1 MIPQPFIDDL
11 LARTDIVDVVG
22 RYVKLR
28 RAGANL
34 LGLCPFHAE
43 KSPSFTVSPTKQF
56 YHCFGCG
63 AHGSAIGFLID
74 HAGLGFV
81 DAVGELAQQ
90 AGVDVPRERSDEP
103 QQRRDPGVLESLA
116 AAARFYKR
124 RLVDSQRAIDYL
136 KARGLSGATAARFAI
151 GYAPEGW
158 RPLEGA
164 VADYAAPALLGAGLV
179 IEPDGDDGQAPS
191 AERRKRY
198 DRFRDRIMF
207 PIRNPRGQVIGF
219 GGRVLDRG
227 EPKYLNSP
235 ETEVFSK
242 GRELYGL
249 YEARDALRR
258 EGCAVVVEGYMDV
271 VMLAEHGV
279 GNAVATLG
287 TATTGDHARKLLR
300 LVDRVVFAFDG
311 DAAGRKAAWRALQ
324 NCLPHANDIKRIDFM
339 FLPAEHDPDSF
350 VREHGADGFAAAV
363 AAATPLS
370 AYMLQALRDGN
381 DLDTAEG
388 RARMLAQAAPLLEA
402 LGAPGLR
409 LQISHA
415 LAATAGIGRE
425 ELDAYLEESAG
436 SREAWAGRGGA
447 QAGRSGRAGAAPD
460 GAGHGD
466 APQGWPDGA
475 GAPPEY
481 DDGGSAGRGGGWNE
495 GRGAGRSERGSYSGS
510 GSGGRG
516 GGRQWRGGQGR
527 DRGPPGRPR
536 PPARRP
542 DLERRL
548 RLLGARHPALAA
560 EAGAASYLPA
570 GLAAWFA
577 ELARLPVGAD
587 FEAACSALATVA
599 PEDVRR
605 AQDDAARDPL
615 AIAQLGE
622 DEALAEMRDA
632 LAQLRQRD
640 LRAQIDTLVGAG
652 LESEADR
659 LKYQEL
665 MALARQT

>member
-11 LARTDIVDVVG
+11 LARTDVAEVVG

-63 AHGSAIGFLID
+63 AHGSAIGFLMD

-90 AGVDVPRERSDEP
+90 AGLDVPRERGGEAP
-103 QQRRDPGVLESLA
+103 QRRDPGVLESLSV
-116 AAARFYKR
+116 AARFYKR
-124 RLVDSQRAIDYL
+124 RLADSQRAIDYL
-136 KARGLSGATAARFAI
+136 KGRGLSGATAARYGI

-158 RPLEGA
+158 RPLEAA
-164 VADYAAPALLGAGLV
+164 VPDYSAPALLGAGLV
-179 IEPDGDDGQAPS
+179 REPEDDGDRAPT
-191 AERRKRY
+191 AERRRRY
-198 DRFRDRIMF
+198 DWFRDRIMF
-207 PIRNPRGQVIGF
+207 PLRNPRGQVIAF

-258 EGCAVVVEGYMDV
+258 EGCAIVVEGYMDV
-271 VMLAEHGV
+271 VMLAEHGI

-287 TATTGDHARKLLR
+287 TATTGEHVRKLLR

-324 NCLPHANDIKRIDFM
+324 NCLPHASDIKRIDFM

-350 VREHGADGFAAAV
+350 VRAHGADGFAARI

-370 AYMLQALRDGN
+370 AYLLQALRDGN
-381 DLDTAEG
+381 DLETAEG

-409 LQISHA
+409 LQIGHA
-415 LAATAGIGRE
+415 LAAAAGIGRE
-425 ELDAYLEESAG
+425 ELDAYLEEAAESRDARFPRAG
-436 SREAWAGRGGA
+436 AAAGRA
-447 QAGRSGRAGAAPD
+447 QRADGPPVARGDGHVGRSGRQD
-460 GAGHGD
+460 GEPA
-466 APQGWPDGA
+466 W
-475 GAPPEY
+475 
-481 DDGGSAGRGGGWNE
+481 SATRARGGG
-495 GRGAGRSERGSYSGS
+495 RGEAWS
-510 GSGGRG
+510 GRG
-516 GGRQWRGGQGR
+516 GGRGRRGAFGG
-527 DRGPPGRPR
+527 DSGGAFRPR

-548 RLLGARHPALAA
+548 RLLGARYPALAI
-560 EAGAASYLPA
+560 EAATASYLPA
-570 GLAAWFA
+570 DLAAWFA
-577 ELARLPVGAD
+577 ELARLPAGAD
-587 FEAACSALATVA
+587 FEAACTALAATA
-599 PEDVRR
+599 PEDVAR
-605 AQDDAARDPL
+605 ARDDAARDPV
-615 AIAQLGE
+615 AIARLAE
-622 DEALAEMRDA
+622 DEALAEIRDA

-640 LRAQIDTLVGAG
+640 LRAQIDALIVTG
-652 LESEADR
+652 LETEADR

>member
-11 LARTDIVDVVG
+11 LARTDIADVVG

-34 LGLCPFHAE
+34 LGLCPFHGE

-63 AHGSAIGFLID
+63 AHGSAIGFLMD

-81 DAVGELAQQ
+81 DAVAELAQQ
-90 AGVDVPRERSDEP
+90 AGVDVPRERDDEP
-103 QQRRDPGVLESLA
+103 QRRRDPGVLESLA

-164 VADYAAPALLGAGLV
+164 VADYGASALLGAGLV
-179 IEPDGDDGQAPS
+179 IEPDAEDGQAPT

-219 GGRVLDRG
+219 GGRILDRG

-249 YEARDALRR
+249 YEARDVLRR
-258 EGCAVVVEGYMDV
+258 EGCAIVVEGYMDV

-287 TATTGDHARKLLR
+287 TATTGDHVRKLLR

-388 RARMLAQAAPLLEA
+388 RARMLAQAVPLLEA

-409 LQISHA
+409 LQIGHA
-415 LAATAGIGRE
+415 LAAAAGIGRE
-425 ELDAYLEESAG
+425 ELDAYLEIAAQRNETRTARAG
-436 SREAWAGRGGA
+436 DTPGRGGRGGTPA
-447 QAGRSGRAGAAPD
+447 DWTRDDASGYGGGPAPGPDDGWSGGRREGSAGGSGRGSFR
-460 GAGHGD
+460 GSGGGD
-466 APQGWPDGA
+466 RRGGKGREYGA
-475 GAPPEY
+475 GAPL
-481 DDGGSAGRGGGWNE
+481 
-495 GRGAGRSERGSYSGS
+495 
-510 GSGGRG
+510 
-516 GGRQWRGGQGR
+516 
-527 DRGPPGRPR
+527 RPR
-536 PPARRP
+536 APVRRP

-548 RLLGARHPALAA
+548 RLLAARHPALAV
-560 EAGAASYLPA
+560 EAGTASWLPA

-577 ELARLPVGAD
+577 ELARLPAGAD
-587 FEAACSALATVA
+587 FEAACMALAAIA
-599 PEDVRR
+599 PEDVERVR
-605 AQDDAARDPL
+605 GDAARDPV
-615 AIAQLGE
+615 AIARLGE
-622 DEALAEMRDA
+622 DEAVAEMRDA

-640 LRAQIDTLVGAG
+640 LRAQIDALVGAG
-652 LESEADR
+652 LETEADR

>member
-11 LARTDIVDVVG
+11 LARIDIADVVG

-63 AHGSAIGFLID
+63 AHGSAIGFLMD
-74 HAGLGFV
+74 HAGMGFV
-81 DAVGELAQQ
+81 DAVAELAQQ
-90 AGVDVPRERSDEP
+90 AGLEVPRERGDP
-103 QQRRDPGVLESLA
+103 AQQQRRDPGVLESLA

-124 RLVDSQRAIDYL
+124 RLADSARAIDYL
-136 KARGLSGATAARFAI
+136 KSRGLSGATAARYAL

-158 RPLEGA
+158 RPLEAA
-164 VADYAAPALLGAGLV
+164 VADYAAPALLAAGLV
-179 IEPDGDDGQAPS
+179 IEPEGDDEAQAPAPG
-191 AERRKRY
+191 AERRRRY

-235 ETEVFSK
+235 ETAVFSK

-249 YEARDALRR
+249 YEARDDLRR
-258 EGCAVVVEGYMDV
+258 EGCAIVVEGYMDV

-279 GNAVATLG
+279 RNAVATLG
-287 TATTGDHARKLLR
+287 TATTGEQVRKLLR

-311 DAAGRKAAWRALQ
+311 DPAGRKAAWRALR
-324 NCLPHANDIKRIDFM
+324 NCLPHASDIKRIDFM
-339 FLPAEHDPDSF
+339 FLPPEHDPDSF
-350 VREHGADGFAAAV
+350 VREHGAEGFASACAQ
-363 AAATPLS
+363 ATPLS
-370 AYMLQALRDGN
+370 VYMLQALREGN

-388 RARMLAQAAPLLEA
+388 RARMLAQAAPLIAE

-409 LQISHA
+409 LQIQHA
-415 LAATAGIGRE
+415 VAGLAGIGRD
-425 ELDAYLEESAG
+425 ELDAYLHEAISAREGPQDGRHNPSSRGRATWAGGGQGDDG
-436 SREAWAGRGGA
+436 SDRRAGADSGRGGWR
-447 QAGRSGRAGAAPD
+447 GREGGPRRDGADWRGSRGQGRAGYV
-460 GAGHGD
+460 
-466 APQGWPDGA
+466 
-475 GAPPEY
+475 PP
-481 DDGGSAGRGGGWNE
+481 
-495 GRGAGRSERGSYSGS
+495 
-510 GSGGRG
+510 
-516 GGRQWRGGQGR
+516 
-527 DRGPPGRPR
+527 PPR

-548 RLLGARHPALAA
+548 RLLGARYPSLATEA
-560 EAGAASYLPA
+560 EGASYLSE

-577 ELARLPVGAD
+577 GLAALGPGAD
-587 FEAACSALATVA
+587 FEAACDALGAIA

-605 AQDDAARDPL
+605 VRDDAARDPVAL
-615 AIAQLGE
+615 AQLGE
-622 DEALAEMRDA
+622 EEARAEMRDA
-632 LAQLRQRD
+632 LAQLRQRH
-640 LRAQIDTLVGAG
+640 LRAQIEALVGAG
-652 LESEADR
+652 LRSEADR

>member
-11 LARTDIVDVVG
+11 LARIDITDVVG

-63 AHGSAIGFLID
+63 AHGSAIGFLMN
-74 HAGLGFV
+74 HAGFGFV
-81 DAVGELAQQ
+81 DAVAELAQQ
-90 AGVDVPRERSDEP
+90 AGLEVPRERTGET

-124 RLVDSQRAIDYL
+124 RLVDSPRAIDYL
-136 KARGLSGATAARFAI
+136 KARGLSGATAARYAL

-164 VADYAAPALLGAGLV
+164 VADYAAPALLAAGLV
-179 IEPDGDDGQAPS
+179 IEPEDDDGQAS
-191 AERRKRY
+191 ATERRRRY

-207 PIRNPRGQVIGF
+207 PIRNPRGHVIGF
-219 GGRVLDRG
+219 GGRILDRG

-235 ETEVFSK
+235 ETAVFSK

-249 YEARDALRR
+249 HEARDALRR
-258 EGCAVVVEGYMDV
+258 EGCALVVEGYMDV

-287 TATTGDHARKLLR
+287 TATTGEQVRKLLR

-311 DAAGRKAAWRALQ
+311 DAAGRKAAWRALR
-324 NCLPHANDIKRIDFM
+324 NCLPHASDVKRIDFM

-350 VREHGADGFAAAV
+350 VREHGAEGFAQAM

-381 DLDTAEG
+381 DLATAEG
-388 RARMLAQAAPLLEA
+388 RARMLAQAAPLITE

-409 LQISHA
+409 LQLEHA
-415 LAATAGIGRE
+415 IAGLAGIGRD
-425 ELDAYLEESAG
+425 ELGTYLEEAAAG
-436 SREAWAGRGGA
+436 GDAAGGYRGGLPA
-447 QAGRSGRAGAAPD
+447 RAGWAARSDARADGEDAGRSAGT
-460 GAGHGD
+460 GAG
-466 APQGWPDGA
+466 QG
-475 GAPPEY
+475 
-481 DDGGSAGRGGGWNE
+481 E
-495 GRGAGRSERGSYSGS
+495 GRGWSGNRRREGGDWRSGR
-510 GSGGRG
+510 
-516 GGRQWRGGQGR
+516 GQGR
-527 DRGPPGRPR
+527 AAFGRDGAPAPRPR

-548 RLLGARHPALAA
+548 RLLGARYPSLAD
-560 EAGAASYLPA
+560 EAQGASSLPDA
-570 GLAAWFA
+570 LAAWFA
-577 ELARLPVGAD
+577 GLAALPAGAD
-587 FEAACSALATVA
+587 FEAACAALRDIA

-605 AQDDAARDPL
+605 AQDDAARDPVAL
-615 AIAQLGE
+615 AQLGE
-622 DEALAEMRDA
+622 DEARAEMRDA
-632 LAQLRQRD
+632 LAQLRQRH
-640 LRAQIDTLVGAG
+640 LRARIEALVGAG